1 MPVFK
6 FTNLRCG
13 IIMAFLV
20 SLMLPYAKK
29 SLARQGNLL
38 TIGAIQGSADVSP
51 YIHETVSFRGVVTG
65 FYEDRN
71 TAGLTYY
78 TLFVQDIPGYEDAD
92 PGTSDGIA
100 VFLGR
105 QRPSARHGDQVY
117 ITGQV
122 TEFFGLTEIDDDGL
136 KMAVERTAVP
146 LPTPVP
152 ITPPSDNQAQSA
164 YFEALEGMLVT
175 IAGPA
180 RVTGPTFSGCGL
192 AVVGPETPDTR
203 IIRQTTTDHIGQIVP
218 ILHTSDV
225 ACSGFPHVKTGDQ
238 ITGLTG
244 PLIYHFDQFKLVQQ
258 EPGALVV
265 TAVNTPPIPTPPALS
280 AGQFSVA
287 TYNLENHFDEHD
299 DTGDEAEPKPSA
311 VELANKQAKIA
322 RQISEVLGCPTLIGV
337 QEVENAAILQTL
349 ADLLAPL
356 CGFTY
361 AIAHLESA
369 DVRGIDVALLSDP
382 RRVAVQHTVL
392 QQTCTAV
399 DTGIIDPT
407 ITCPTGQ
414 QPLFSRPPLQV
425 TLKVD
430 GRIYTVFVNHFKSKR
445 GGESETAPA
454 RLAQAQHLRT
464 LTNDLLAVDP
474 HAAILVLG
482 DFNDYERSPTLLA
495 MTDNGQL
502 TNLLAAVPLAQ
513 RYSFIFGGAA
523 QLLDG
528 ILVSPALVG
537 QVDQVTIQHVNADF
551 PQVLAADPYTIY
563 RATDHDLPL
572 AVLNQA
578 SSPAATATAV
588 ITPPPAALWPS
599 SSPVS
604 LNAWGLAI
612 TSVLVLAGGTAVYRI
627 WRRR

>member
-6 FTNLRCG
+6 FTNLHYG
-13 IIMAFLV
+13 IITVLMV
-20 SLMLPYAKK
+20 SLMLTYAGKG
-29 SLARQGNLL
+29 LARQGNLL
-38 TIGAIQGSADVSP
+38 TIGAIQGSADISP
-51 YIHETVSFRGVVTG
+51 YINEIVSFRGVVTG

-78 TLFVQDIPGYEDAD
+78 TLFVQDIPGFEDAD
-92 PGTSDGIA
+92 PDTSDGIA

-146 LPTPVP
+146 LPAPVP
-152 ITPPSDNQAQSA
+152 ITPPPDNQAQSA

-175 IAGPA
+175 IAGSA
-180 RVTGPTFSGCGL
+180 RVTGPTFNGCGL
-192 AVVGPETPDTR
+192 AVVGPEAPDTR
-203 IIRQTTTDHIGQIVP
+203 IIRQTTTDPIGQIVP

-225 ACSGFPHVKTGDQ
+225 TCSGFPHVKTGDQ

-258 EPGALVV
+258 KPEALVI
-265 TAVNTPPIPTPPALS
+265 TAVNTPPVPTPPVLS

-287 TYNLENHFDEHD
+287 TYNLENHFDERD

-322 RQISEVLGCPTLIGV
+322 RQISEILGCPTLIGV
-337 QEVENAAILQTL
+337 QEVENEAILQTL
-349 ADLLAPL
+349 ADLLTPL

-382 RRVAVQHTVL
+382 RRVAVQHAVL

-407 ITCPTGQ
+407 IPCPVGQ

-425 TLKVD
+425 TLEVD
-430 GRIYTVFVNHFKSKR
+430 GRGYTVFVNHFKSKR
-445 GGESETAPA
+445 GGETETAPA
-454 RLAQAQHLRT
+454 RLAQAQHLHT
-464 LTNDLLAVDP
+464 LTHDLLAVDP

-495 MTDNGQL
+495 MTDSGQL
-502 TNLLAAVPLAQ
+502 TNLLAAVPLTQ

-528 ILVSPALVG
+528 ILASPALVS
-537 QVDQVTIQHVNADF
+537 QVDMVTIQHVNADY
-551 PQVLAADPYTIY
+551 PQVLAADPHAIY

-572 AVLNQA
+572 VVLNQE
-578 SSPAATATAV
+578 STPAAPATAV
-588 ITPPPAALWPS
+588 ITPPSAALLPS

-604 LNAWGLAI
+604 LNAWGLTI
-612 TSVLVLAGGTAVYRI
+612 TSVLVLAGGAAVYRI